1 MHRSSI
7 RPGLVELRA
16 LHRSA
21 SALMPARWTQVAPPA
36 DPDKAAA
43 WASHESLL
51 LRMEVKD
58 QAVARE
64 LAGLGLPLSMH
75 PGDTPDPPFD
85 TPFSGV
91 VYFLAKLTRGWAS
104 LHAPLLAF
112 SSGGRTHNHRGEHYE

>member
-1 MHRSSI
+1 MVLQT
-7 RPGLVELRA
+7 RPLPYK
-16 LHRSA
+16 
-21 SALMPARWTQVAPPA
+21 LMLCIARGWLISMFWWAQVAPPA

-75 PGDTPDPPFD
+75 PGDNPDPPFD

-91 VYFLAKLTRGWAS
+91 VYFLAKLTRGCAS
-104 LHAPLLAF
+104 WHLAKPTL
-112 SSGGRTHNHRGEHYE
+112 S